1 MFSKVTFTRYIDVH
15 VYDVHVYG
23 TECWVCVCVVP
34 LSSIKKLDLME
45 ETSH

>member
-1 MFSKVTFTRYIDVH
+1 MFSKVTFTRYI
-15 VYDVHVYG
+15 DVHVYG